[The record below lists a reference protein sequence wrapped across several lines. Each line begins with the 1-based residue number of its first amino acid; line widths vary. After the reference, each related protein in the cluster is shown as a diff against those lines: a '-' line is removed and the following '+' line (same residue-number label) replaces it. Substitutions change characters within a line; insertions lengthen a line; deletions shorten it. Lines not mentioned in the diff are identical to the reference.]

1 LRWRVWYH
9 RGAVTGGGK
18 MAEMT
23 LRQSLEIA
31 LASETRAR
39 EIYETLYGRVGNMMM
54 RDKLKFLAG
63 EEQKHYDMLR
73 AVFEEKIGGTPA
85 EPDPSLLP
93 RMVVEF
99 DFEKAE
105 LTELWKAAMDAEEVS
120 AEHYDGL
127 AGRVS
132 GRAKVMFNYLANVE
146 KSHYYLLKSEY
157 EVLAEID
164 SYTRTDDFPFGMN
177 MINLGP

>member
-1 LRWRVWYH
+1 
-9 RGAVTGGGK
+9 

-23 LRQSLEIA
+23 LKTALEVA
-31 LASETRAR
+31 LKSETRAR
-39 EIYETLYGRVGNMMM
+39 EIYETLHGRVGNLMM
-54 RDKLKFLAG
+54 RDKLVFLAG

-85 EPDPSLLP
+85 EPDLALLP

-105 LTELWKAAMDAEEVS
+105 LTELWRAAMEAEQVS

-146 KSHYYLLKSEY
+146 RSHYYLLKSEY
-157 EVLAEID
+157 DVLAEID
-164 SYTRTDDFPFGMN
+164 EYTRTDDFPFGMN
-177 MINLGP
+177 LVNLGP

>member
-1 LRWRVWYH
+1 
-9 RGAVTGGGK
+9 

-23 LRQSLEIA
+23 LKTALEVA

-54 RDKLKFLAG
+54 RDKLKFLAA
-63 EEQKHYDMLR
+63 EEQKHYDMLFK
-73 AVFEEKIGGTPA
+73 VFKEKIGGTPSR
-85 EPDPSLLP
+85 PDPKLLP
-93 RMVVEF
+93 RMTVEF

-120 AEHYDGL
+120 AEHYEGL

-132 GRAKVMFNYLANVE
+132 GRAKLMFKYLANVE
-146 KSHYYLLKSEY
+146 RSHYYLLKSEY

-164 SYTRTDDFPFGMN
+164 EYTRTDDFPFGMN
-177 MINLGP
+177 MVNLGP

>member
-1 LRWRVWYH
+1 
-9 RGAVTGGGK
+9 
-18 MAEMT
+18 MAEMK
-23 LRQSLEIA
+23 LRQALEIA

-39 EIYETLYGRVGNMMM
+39 ELYETLYGRVGNMMM

-63 EEQKHYDMLR
+63 EEQKHYDMLLK
-73 AVFEEKIGGTPA
+73 VFKEKIGGTPSQ
-85 EPDPSLLP
+85 PDKSLLP
-93 RMVVEF
+93 KMVVEF

-132 GRAKVMFNYLANVE
+132 GRAKLMFKYLANVE
-146 KSHYYLLKSEY
+146 RSHYYLLKSEY

-164 SYTRTDDFPFGMN
+164 EYTRTDDFPFGMN
-177 MINLGP
+177 LVNLGP

>member
-1 LRWRVWYH
+1 
-9 RGAVTGGGK
+9 

-23 LRQSLEIA
+23 LKTALEVA
-31 LASETRAR
+31 LASETQAR
-39 EIYETLYGRVGNMMM
+39 EIYETLHGRVGNLML

-63 EEQKHYDMLR
+63 EERKHYDMLR
-73 AVFEEKIGGTPA
+73 AVFTEKIGGTPA
-85 EPDPSLLP
+85 KPDPSLLP

-105 LTELWKAAMDAEEVS
+105 LTELWKAAMGAEEVS
-120 AEHYDGL
+120 AEHYEGL

-146 KSHYYLLKSEY
+146 RSHYYLLKSEY
-157 EVLAEID
+157 DVLAEID
-164 SYTRTDDFPFGMN
+164 EYTRTDDFPFGMN
-177 MINLGP
+177 LINLGP

>member
-1 LRWRVWYH
+1 
-9 RGAVTGGGK
+9 

-23 LRQSLEIA
+23 LKTALEVA

-39 EIYETLYGRVGNMMM
+39 EIYETLHGRVGNLMM
-54 RDKLKFLAG
+54 RDKLVFLAA

-73 AVFEEKIGGTPA
+73 AVFKEKIGGTPSP
-85 EPDPSLLP
+85 PDPSLLP

-105 LTELWKAAMDAEEVS
+105 LTELWKAAMEAEEIS
-120 AEHYDGL
+120 AEHYEGL

-146 KSHYYLLKSEY
+146 RSHYYLLKSEY
-157 EVLAEID
+157 DVLAEID
-164 SYTRTDDFPFGMN
+164 EYTRTDDFPFGMN
-177 MINLGP
+177 LVNLGP